1 MVLRLLVFYPSLAL
15 VLAGSAFGQQFLNAD
30 TIQAE
35 TTHCRAIK
43 STLDMRARV
52 RASSSIPQDAP
63 ADDFTAAGVLC
74 GRLET
79 ALQAADEPATQQVAH
94 DLYVILARMDQG
106 PATPAERLTALDEA
120 ASGKTGTELFYALP
134 KLAKAAFEAGDL
146 DKAQSYATR
155 LLEMAPQYPDDW
167 NYGNAIHDG
176 YMVLGRV
183 ALRRGNVALAEQDLL
198 NAGSTKGSPQLNSF
212 GPNVSLAKDL
222 LEKGRTATVL
232 QYFAL
237 CKAFWSQRF
246 AKLDEWSETVR
257 GGGTPNFGANL
268 RY

>member
-1 MVLRLLVFYPSLAL
+1 MHLRLLAFYPSFALA
-15 VLAGSAFGQQFLNAD
+15 LAGSAFGQHFLNAEA
-30 TIQAE
+30 IQAE
-35 TTHCRAIK
+35 TRQCRIIK
-43 STLDMRARV
+43 STLDTRAKV
-52 RASSSIPQDAP
+52 RAANSIPKEVP
-63 ADDFTAAGVLC
+63 ADDFTAAGLLC
-74 GRLET
+74 ENLET
-79 ALQAADEPATQQVAH
+79 ALQASDEPATQQVAH
-94 DLYVILARMDQG
+94 DLYVILARMDQP
-106 PATPAERLTALDEA
+106 PATPAERLAAMDGA
-120 ASGKTGTELFYALP
+120 ASGKTGTQLFYALP
-134 KLAKAAFEAGDL
+134 RLAKAAFEAGDM

-155 LLEMAPQYPDDW
+155 LIEMASQYPNDW

-237 CKAFWSQRF
+237 CKIFWNKHS
-246 AKLDEWSETVR
+246 ATVDAWSETVR
-257 GGGTPNFGANL
+257 GGGVPNFGANL
-268 RY
+268 HY